1 MEKLNK
7 MGKHIDI
14 GYFKKQLKVR
24 AKVSKERTVLNKIYA
39 WQLGKDYYDGSRLNG
54 YGGFKY
60 DGRWLKLLPKLIKRY
75 KLTKNSKVLDLGCKK
90 GFLLKDL
97 NILLPGI
104 TTYGIENHSYPIKK
118 AVKCKSKLIL
128 SNYTKLPFKNKSL
141 DFVIAFN
148 SLYMQN
154 LGDVIKS
161 LKEIERVSK
170 NSYVILASG
179 ENDEERNRF
188 YKWTLIGTSILLK
201 KEWRI
206 LFKRI
211 KFKGDYYFS
220 SSKSLGV

>member
-1 MEKLNK
+1 

-14 GYFKKQLKVR
+14 GYFKKPLKVR
-24 AKVSKERTVLNKIYA
+24 SKVAKKRSVINKMYA
-39 WQLGKDYYDGSRLNG
+39 WRLDKDYYDGSRLNG

-60 DGRWLKLLPKLIKRY
+60 DGRWLKLLPPIIKRY
-75 KLTKNSKVLDLGCKK
+75 KLTKKSKVLDLGCKK

-97 NILLPGI
+97 NLLIQGI
-104 TTYGIENHSYPIKK
+104 KSYGIENHPYPLKK
-118 AVKCKSKLIL
+118 AVKCKSKLIR
-128 SNYTKLPFKNKSL
+128 SEYTKLPFKNKSL

-170 NSYVILASG
+170 KSFIVLASG
-179 ENDEERNRF
+179 ENDEERNKF

-201 KEWRI
+201 REWKT
-206 LFKRI
+206 LFKKI
-211 KFKGDYYFS
+211 GFKGDYYFS
-220 SSKSLGV
+220 SAKSLGV

>member
-1 MEKLNK
+1 

-14 GYFKKQLKVR
+14 GYFKKKIKVR
-24 AKVSKERTVLNKIYA
+24 SKVAKTRTVINKYYA
-39 WQLGKDYYDGSRLNG
+39 WQLGKEYYDGSRLNG

-60 DGRWLKLLPKLIKRY
+60 DGRWLQLLPKLLRRY
-75 KLTKNSKVLDLGCKK
+75 KITNKSKVLDLGCKK

-104 TTYGIENHSYPIKK
+104 KSYGIENHPYALKK
-118 AVKCKSKLIL
+118 AVKCKSKLIR
-128 SNYTKLPFKNKSL
+128 SEYTKLPFKDKYF

-170 NSYVILASG
+170 NSYVVLASG
-179 ENDEERNRF
+179 ENDLERNKF
-188 YKWTLIGTSILLK
+188 YRWTLIGTTILLK
-201 KEWRI
+201 KEWKM
-206 LFKRI
+206 LFKKI
-211 KFKGDYYFS
+211 KFTGDYYFS
-220 SSKSLGV
+220 SAKSLGV

>member
-1 MEKLNK
+1 
-7 MGKHIDI
+7 MGKHFDI
-14 GYFKKQLKVR
+14 GYFKKPVKVR
-24 AKVSKERTVLNKIYA
+24 AKVAKERTVINKMYA
-39 WQLGKDYYDGSRLNG
+39 WELGKEYYDGNRLNG

-60 DGRWLKLLPKLIKRY
+60 DGRWLKLLPKIIKRY
-75 KLTKNSKVLDLGCKK
+75 KLSNKSKVLDLGCKK

-104 TTYGIENHSYPIKK
+104 KSYGIENHPYAIKN
-118 AVKCKSKLIL
+118 AVNCKSKLIL
-128 SNYTKLPFKNKSL
+128 SDYTKLPFKKKSL

-170 NSYVILASG
+170 KSYIVLASG
-179 ENDEERNRF
+179 ENDEERNKF

-201 KEWRI
+201 KEWKT
-206 LFKRI
+206 LFKKI

>member
-1 MEKLNK
+1 M
-7 MGKHIDI
+7 
-14 GYFKKQLKVR
+14 
-24 AKVSKERTVLNKIYA
+24 YA
-39 WQLGKDYYDGSRLNG
+39 WELGKEYYDGNRLNG

-75 KLTKNSKVLDLGCKK
+75 KLNSKSRVLDLGCKK
-90 GFLLKDL
+90 GSLLKDL

-104 TTYGIENHSYPIKK
+104 KSFGIENHPYALKK

-128 SNYTKLPFKNKSL
+128 SDYTKLPFKNKSL

-170 NSYVILASG
+170 KKLYS
-179 ENDEERNRF
+179 F
-188 YKWTLIGTSILLK
+188 SI
-201 KEWRI
+201 R
-206 LFKRI
+206 
-211 KFKGDYYFS
+211 
-220 SSKSLGV
+220 

>member
-1 MEKLNK
+1 

-14 GYFKKQLKVR
+14 GYFKKIKVR
-24 AKVSKERTVLNKIYA
+24 SKVAKERTVVNKMYA
-39 WQLGKDYYDGSRLNG
+39 WELGKEYYDGNRLNG

-75 KLTKNSKVLDLGCKK
+75 KLTSKSKVLDLGCKK

-97 NILLPGI
+97 NILLPGVKS
-104 TTYGIENHSYPIKK
+104 YGIENHSYALKK
-118 AVKCKSKLIL
+118 AIKCKSKLIR
-128 SNYTKLPFKNKSL
+128 SEYTKLPFKNKSL

-161 LKEIERVSK
+161 LKEIQRVSK
-170 NSYVILASG
+170 NSYVVLASG
-179 ENDEERNRF
+179 ENDSERNKF

-201 KEWRI
+201 KEWKI
-206 LFKRI
+206 LFKKIGFR
-211 KFKGDYYFS
+211 GDYYFHQQN
-220 SSKSLGV
+220 L

>member
-1 MEKLNK
+1 MIL
-7 MGKHIDI
+7 DI
-14 GYFKKQLKVR
+14 LKPVKVR
-24 AKVSKERTVLNKIYA
+24 AKVAKERTVINKMYA
-39 WQLGKDYYDGSRLNG
+39 WELGKEYYDGNRLNG

-60 DGRWLKLLPKLIKRY
+60 DGRWLKLLPKIIKRY
-75 KLTKNSKVLDLGCKK
+75 KLSSKSKVLDLGCKK

-104 TTYGIENHSYPIKK
+104 KSYGIENHPYAIKN
-118 AVKCKSKLIL
+118 AVNCKSKLIL
-128 SNYTKLPFKNKSL
+128 SDYTKLPFKNKSL

-170 NSYVILASG
+170 KSYIVLASG
-179 ENDEERNRF
+179 ENDEERNKF

-201 KEWRI
+201 KNGK
-206 LFKRI
+206 LYLK
-211 KFKGDYYFS
+211 K
-220 SSKSLGV
+220 

>member
-1 MEKLNK
+1 
-7 MGKHIDI
+7 MGSHFDI
-14 GYFKKQLKVR
+14 GYFKKPVKVR
-24 AKVSKERTVLNKIYA
+24 AKVAKERTVINKMYA
-39 WQLGKDYYDGSRLNG
+39 WKLGKEYYDGNRLNG

-60 DGRWLKLLPKLIKRY
+60 DGRWKALLPKIIQKY
-75 KLTKNSKVLDLGCKK
+75 KLTKKSKVLDLGCKK

-97 NILLPGI
+97 NILVPGI
-104 TTYGIENHSYPIKK
+104 KSYGIENHSYALKK

-128 SNYTKLPFKNKSL
+128 SDYYKIPFKNKYF

-170 NSYVILASG
+170 KSYIVLASG
-179 ENDEERNRF
+179 ETDEERNKF
-188 YKWTLIGTSILLK
+188 YRWTLIGTSILLK
-201 KEWRI
+201 KEWKT
-206 LFKRI
+206 LFKKI

-220 SSKSLGV
+220 SAKSLGV

>member
-1 MEKLNK
+1 

-14 GYFKKQLKVR
+14 GYFKKPIKVR
-24 AKVSKERTVLNKIYA
+24 AKVAKERTVINKMYA
-39 WQLGKDYYDGSRLNG
+39 WRLDKQYYDGSRLNG

-60 DGRWLKLLPKLIKRY
+60 DGRWLKLLPPIIKRY
-75 KLTKNSKVLDLGCKK
+75 KLTKKSKVLDLGCKK

-104 TTYGIENHSYPIKK
+104 KSYGIENHSYPLKK
-118 AVKCKSKLIL
+118 AVKCKSKLIK
-128 SNYTKLPFKNKSL
+128 SEYTKLPFKNKSL
-141 DFVIAFN
+141 DFIIAFN

-170 NSYVILASG
+170 KSFVVLASG
-179 ENDEERNRF
+179 ENDDERNKF

-201 KEWRI
+201 KEWKI

-211 KFKGDYYFS
+211 GFKGDYYFS
-220 SSKSLGV
+220 SAKSLGV

>member
-1 MEKLNK
+1 
-7 MGKHIDI
+7 MGKHLDI
-14 GYFKKQLKVR
+14 GYFKKKIKVR
-24 AKVSKERTVLNKIYA
+24 SKVAKKRSVINKINA
-39 WQLGKDYYDGSRLNG
+39 WQLEKKYYDGNRLDG

-60 DGRWLKLLPKLIKRY
+60 DGRWLKLLPKLIKKY
-75 KLTKNSKVLDLGCKK
+75 KLTNKSKVLDLGCKK

-104 TTYGIENHSYPIKK
+104 KSFGVENHPYPLKK
-118 AVKCKSKLIL
+118 SVKCNSRLIQCQYY
-128 SNYTKLPFKNKSL
+128 NLPFKNKYF

-161 LKEIERVSK
+161 LREIERVSK
-170 NSYVILASG
+170 KSYVILASG
-179 ENDEERNRF
+179 ENDKERNKF
-188 YKWTLIGTSILLK
+188 YRWTLIGTTILLK
-201 KEWRI
+201 KEWKK
-206 LFKRI
+206 LFKKI

>member
-1 MEKLNK
+1 
-7 MGKHIDI
+7 MGRLLDI
-14 GYFKKQLKVR
+14 GYFKKAIKER
-24 AKVSKERTVLNKIYA
+24 AKYAKERTVINKMYA
-39 WQLGKDYYDGSRLNG
+39 WNLDKEYYDGKRING

-60 DGRWLKLLPKLIKRY
+60 DGRWKALLPKIIKKY
-75 KLTKNSKVLDLGCKK
+75 KLTKKSKVLDLGCKK

-97 NILLPGI
+97 NILIPGI
-104 TTYGIENHSYPIKK
+104 KSYGIENHTYALKK

-128 SNYTKLPFKNKSL
+128 SDYYKIPFKNKYF

-170 NSYVILASG
+170 KSYIVLASG
-179 ENDEERNRF
+179 ENDQERNKF
-188 YKWTLIGTSILLK
+188 YRWTLIGTSILLK
-201 KEWRI
+201 KEWKT
-206 LFKRI
+206 LFKKI

-220 SSKSLGV
+220 SAKSLGV

>member
-1 MEKLNK
+1 
-7 MGKHIDI
+7 MGRFIDI
-14 GYFKKQLKVR
+14 GYFKKAIKVR
-24 AKVSKERTVLNKIYA
+24 SKYAKTRTVVNKMHA
-39 WQLGKDYYDGSRLNG
+39 WELGKEYYDGKRING

-60 DGRWLKLLPKLIKRY
+60 DGRWQAMLPKLIKRY
-75 KLTKNSKVLDLGCKK
+75 KLTKKSKVLDLGCKK

-97 NILLPGI
+97 NILIPGI
-104 TTYGIENHSYPIKK
+104 KSFGIENHPYALKK
-118 AVKCKSKLIL
+118 AVKCKSKLIM
-128 SNYTKLPFKNKSL
+128 SDYYKIPFKNKYF

-170 NSYVILASG
+170 KSYIVLASG

-188 YKWTLIGTSILLK
+188 YKWTLIGTTILLK
-201 KEWRI
+201 KEWKT
-206 LFKRI
+206 LFKKI

-220 SSKSLGV
+220 SAKSLGV